1 MAPITGLGSSAAGP
15 AWTSAETRSKTCAQ
29 GRAWAITAL
38 LVVVLLRAS
47 SLAQTPPYVI
57 GPQDVLLVTVFNQ
70 ADLTGRF
77 PVGADGN
84 LTFPLLGRVKAAGLT
99 VRELEV
105 DLTTRLS
112 AGFFKNPQV
121 TVSVDAYRSQQ
132 CFVIGEVRQPGTFF
146 LSGQETLI
154 QALAQAGSTTPDA
167 GSEIMI
173 VRSHHRPGEAGPI
186 RPDQAAAD
194 QILKIDLDKLSSGAL
209 ENNVAIED
217 GDTIFVPK
225 AEPVYILGQV
235 RNPGPYRLSKTLTV
249 LQLISMAGGVT
260 DRGASNRTQVI
271 RMVDGKKKQFKIAL
285 SDVLQPNDTVIVPE
299 KFWL

>member
-1 MAPITGLGSSAAGP
+1 M
-15 AWTSAETRSKTCAQ
+15 
-29 GRAWAITAL
+29 TA
-38 LVVVLLRAS
+38 LVVVALWGTS
-47 SLAQTPPYVI
+47 SLAQQSRPYVI

-70 ADLTGRF
+70 PELTGRF
-77 PVGADGN
+77 PVGADGT

-99 VRELEV
+99 VREFEAA
-105 DLTTRLS
+105 LTTSLS
-112 AGFFKNPQV
+112 AGFFRNPQV
-121 TVSVDAYRSQQ
+121 TVSIDAYRSQQ
-132 CFVIGEVRQPGTFF
+132 CFVMGEVRQPGTFF

-167 GSEIMI
+167 GAEIMI
-173 VRSHHRPGEAGPI
+173 VRSRRRPGEAGPT
-186 RPDQAAAD
+186 RPEEAAAD

-271 RMVDGKKKQFKIAL
+271 RIVDGKRKQFKIAL
-285 SDVLQPNDTVIVPE
+285 SDVLKPNDTIVVPE
-299 KFWL
+299 KFW

>member
-1 MAPITGLGSSAAGP
+1 MRTSSG
-15 AWTSAETRSKTCAQ
+15 TRSQ
-29 GRAWAITAL
+29 WVLTAL
-38 LVVVLLRAS
+38 LVVGLLRAS
-47 SLAQTPPYVI
+47 SLAQAPQSRPYVI

-70 ADLTGRF
+70 PEATGRF
-77 PVGADGN
+77 PVGADGTV
-84 LTFPLLGRVKAAGLT
+84 TFPLLGRVKAAGLT
-99 VRELEV
+99 VREFEAA
-105 DLTTRLS
+105 LTTSLS
-112 AGFFKNPQV
+112 AGFFRNPVV
-121 TVSVDAYRSQQ
+121 TVSIDAYRSQQ
-132 CFVIGEVRQPGTFF
+132 FSVSGEVRQPGTFF

-154 QALAQAGSTTPDA
+154 QALAQAGSTTADA

-173 VRSHHRPGEAGPI
+173 VHSRHRPGEAGPI

-235 RNPGPYRLSKTLTV
+235 RNPGPYRLTKTLTV

-260 DRGASNRTQVI
+260 ERGASNRTQVI
-271 RMVDGKKKQFKIAL
+271 RMVDGKRKQFKIAL
-285 SDVLQPNDTVIVPE
+285 SDVLKPNDTIVVPE
-299 KFWL
+299 KFW

>member
-1 MAPITGLGSSAAGP
+1 MRTSSG
-15 AWTSAETRSKTCAQ
+15 TRSQ
-29 GRAWAITAL
+29 WVLTAL
-38 LVVVLLRAS
+38 LIVALLRAS
-47 SLAQTPPYVI
+47 SLAQAPQSRPYVI
-57 GPQDVLLVTVFNQ
+57 GAQDVLLVTVFNQ
-70 ADLTGRF
+70 PELTGRF
-77 PVGADGN
+77 PVGADGT

-99 VRELEV
+99 VRELEA

-112 AGFFKNPQV
+112 AGFFRNPQV

-132 CFVIGEVRQPGTFF
+132 YSVSGEVRQPGTFF
-146 LSGQETLI
+146 LTGQETLI

-167 GSEIMI
+167 GAEIMI
-173 VRSHHRPGEAGPI
+173 VRSHHRPDE
-186 RPDQAAAD
+186 AAAD

-209 ENNVAIED
+209 ENNVAIEA

-260 DRGASNRTQVI
+260 ERGASNRTQVI
-271 RMVDGKKKQFKIAL
+271 RMVDGKKKQFRIAL
-285 SDVLQPNDTVIVPE
+285 SDVLKPNDTIIVPE
-299 KFWL
+299 KFW